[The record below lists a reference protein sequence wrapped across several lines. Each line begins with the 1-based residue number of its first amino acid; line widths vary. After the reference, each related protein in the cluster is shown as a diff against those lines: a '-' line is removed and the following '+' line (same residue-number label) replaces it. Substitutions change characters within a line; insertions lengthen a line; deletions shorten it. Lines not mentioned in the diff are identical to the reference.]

1 MSLSSLFII
10 VLTTY
15 IFLFLGVLICLT
27 RVYFLAVFFS
37 KDLRTHIK
45 VIKLAG
51 CAGSLSPGW
60 RWGGAHIPPGIVHLP
75 GALSRPQ
82 GLLVCPKVLR
92 LYPWR

>member
-37 KDLRTHIK
+37 KDLRTHTK

-60 RWGGAHIPPGIVHLP
+60 RWGGGTYSPRYSTFTRSTFQAPGS
-75 GALSRPQ
+75 SR
-82 GLLVCPKVLR
+82 VSKSS
-92 LYPWR
+92 